1 MNKILGIFIVLIAC
15 MSCSKTGEQVY
26 TQSIDGAW
34 NKKQIKKFDF
44 AIENPSEAKNLI
56 FVIRNNNDYPYSNL
70 RLIAELSDE
79 KGTQKITDT
88 LNYELAKPNG
98 EWLGSGFGEVKEILF
113 QYKMGFTFPAAGKYK
128 LSVIQAMR
136 KDNLEGIEDI
146 GIMIEPAKTA
156 TTINGK

>member
-15 MSCSKTGEQVY
+15 ISCSKAGEQVY

-34 NKKQIKKFDF
+34 NKKQIKNFEFTID
-44 AIENPSEAKNLI
+44 NPQEPKNLI
-56 FVIRNNNDYPYSNL
+56 FVVRNNNDYPYSNL
-70 RLIAELSDE
+70 RLIVELSDE
-79 KGTQKITDT
+79 KGKEKIKDT
-88 LNYELAKPNG
+88 LNYDLAKPNG

-113 QYKMGFTFPAAGKYK
+113 QYKMGFTFPKAGTYK
-128 LSVIQAMR
+128 LDVIQAMR

-146 GIMIEPAKTA
+146 GIMIESAKTA